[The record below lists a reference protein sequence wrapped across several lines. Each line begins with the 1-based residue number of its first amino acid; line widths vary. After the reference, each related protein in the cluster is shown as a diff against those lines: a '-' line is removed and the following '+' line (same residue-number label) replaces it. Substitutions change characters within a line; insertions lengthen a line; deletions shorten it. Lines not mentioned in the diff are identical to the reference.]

1 MDRILQERASGHPQM
16 SVGRVVADGGV
27 GGVLTI
33 GVDLYTFGSARA
45 LPIMSWA
52 LPMVS
57 WALPKSDPSETLGN
71 AYKLPKSYG

>member
-1 MDRILQERASGHPQM
+1 MVGELVGSDNFAMDIILQERASGHPQM

-45 LPIMSWA
+45 QSQ
-52 LPMVS
+52 S
-57 WALPKSDPSETLGN
+57 
-71 AYKLPKSYG
+71 